1 MRNSKRLC
9 GEARRV
15 VLLVVTLLPAVT
27 AASGQ
32 AAVER
37 VKALLSGFG
46 VPGRVRLQSYGTS
59 PRLIQ
64 PGSNGATL
72 KQNGPSAS
80 LVVTDAKGNAYTA
93 YFFDTNQ
100 SLILHRG
107 PEHGMLGGMKFQS
120 LFGTESER
128 LARGWLKAV
137 GTQEPTRLAVLTQDE
152 TGVGHAFFPIL
163 RNGYP
168 FISRPRHGYD
178 FAFRVKTGEFIAFQS
193 YEQTPPV
200 DASPPKLDK
209 PAALAAFKKYWDT
222 QVTPEAV
229 NVRHW
234 KRVWYTLTGEPELGY
249 YLPAGKTTATL
260 FWRLPFRS
268 MRDVGYAIQ
277 GGDSAILL
285 DAATGEPLK
294 LSVMP

>member
-1 MRNSKRLC
+1 MRNSKGLY
-9 GEARRV
+9 GEAGRV
-15 VLLVVTLLPAVT
+15 VMLAVALLPAAT

-32 AAVER
+32 EAVER
-37 VKALLSGFG
+37 VKALLAGFG
-46 VPGRVRLQSYGTS
+46 VPGRVRLQSYGAS
-59 PRLIQ
+59 PRLIR
-64 PGSNGATL
+64 PGSNGTIL
-72 KQNGPSAS
+72 QQNGPSAS

-93 YFFDTNQ
+93 YFFDSNQ

-120 LFGTESER
+120 LLGTESER
-128 LARGWLKAV
+128 LVRGWLKAV
-137 GTQEPTRLAVLTQDE
+137 GTKEPTRLTVLTQDE

-168 FISRPRHGYD
+168 FISHPRHGYD
-178 FAFRVKTGEFIAFQS
+178 FAFRVKTGEFISFES
-193 YEQTPPV
+193 REQTPPV
-200 DASPPKLDK
+200 DPAPPKLNK
-209 PAALAAFKKYWDT
+209 AAALAAFKNYWDT
-222 QVTPEAV
+222 KVTPEAV

-234 KRVWYTLTGEPELGY
+234 KRVWYTLKGESELGY
-249 YLPAGKTTATL
+249 YLPEGKTTATL
-260 FWRLPFRS
+260 YWRIPFDS

>member
-1 MRNSKRLC
+1 MTNSKSLN
-9 GEARRV
+9 GEVRRV
-15 VLLVVTLLPAVT
+15 AIWVMTLLPAAT

-32 AAVER
+32 EAVER

-59 PRLIQ
+59 PRPPL
-64 PGSNGATL
+64 PSSNGAL
-72 KQNGPSAS
+72 LQQNGPSTG

-93 YFFDTNQ
+93 YFFDRDR

-120 LFGTESER
+120 LLGTESER
-128 LARGWLKAV
+128 LVRRWIKAV
-137 GTQEPTRLAVLTQDE
+137 GTKEPTRLAVLTQDE

-168 FISRPRHGYD
+168 FVSRPRHGYD
-178 FAFRVKTGEFIAFQS
+178 FAFRVRTGEFIAFQS
-193 YEQTPPV
+193 YEQTPPT
-200 DASPPKLDK
+200 DSAPPKLNK
-209 PAALAAFKKYWDT
+209 PAALAAFKTYWDT

-234 KRVWYTLTGEPELGY
+234 KRVWYTMTGEPELGY

-260 FWRLPFRS
+260 FWRLSFMS
-268 MRDVGYAIQ
+268 MRDVGSAIQ
-277 GGDSAILL
+277 GGDSALLL